1 MAYEVHLEVFDGPFD
16 LLLQLITAQR
26 VDLYEIRL
34 ADIVDG
40 FLAEVARLEA
50 LDLELAT
57 EFLLIAATLIELKI
71 RRLLPG
77 SDEIDLDE
85 ELALFE
91 ARDYLLARL
100 VECKTFS
107 SAARALCE
115 LEAEAAKS
123 LARRAGPDERFEGLA
138 PDLLAGVRPEQLR
151 LAAERALADKPA
163 PPPVSVAHLHQD
175 EVSVAA
181 TFEELRERLRDQPPT
196 TFRELTATAP
206 SRAHVVACFLALLEL
221 YKREIVELDQ
231 AGTFGEL
238 RVSWTG
244 HEVADE
250 LLSMALASEFD
261 AAPGTQPAEAAPP
274 EEDAEPDVARRTGDD
289 GDAALDAPA
298 FAVGHPGEEGAA
310 GDEED
315 EAFEARLAAASA
327 RLDAVVEQGLRL
339 EAELEAAGVVP
350 GGEGGDDQDEQPE
363 DEQPEDEH
371 HDQARPAAVPART
384 GAPDQAIRPPTDAGG
399 TSSGDA
405 TAAAPLADGATTDPG
420 ANGAPRR
427 AGEAQGTSAPWLG
440 APAGGGMAR

>member
-26 VDLYEIRL
+26 VDLYEVRL

-107 SAARALCE
+107 SAARTLAE
-115 LEAEAAKS
+115 LEAQAAKS

-138 PDLLAGVRPEQLR
+138 PDLLAEVSPKQLR

-163 PPPVSVAHLHQD
+163 PPPVSIAHLHQD

-181 TFEELRERLRDQPPT
+181 TFEDLRERLRDQPPT
-196 TFRELTATAP
+196 TFRELTAAAP

-231 AGTFGEL
+231 PGTFGEL
-238 RVSWTG
+238 RVTWTG
-244 HEVADE
+244 HEVPDE

-261 AAPGTQPAEAAPP
+261 ATSGFEPAEEAPP
-274 EEDAEPDVARRTGDD
+274 EEAAETDAVRVVRDRAHDGLDSPAVDD
-289 GDAALDAPA
+289 GDD
-298 FAVGHPGEEGAA
+298 E
-310 GDEED
+310 DEERD
-315 EAFEARLAAASA
+315 EKDEVFVARLAAASA
-327 RLDAVVEQGLRL
+327 RLEEVLEQGLRL
-339 EAELEAAGVVP
+339 EAELEAAGMVP
-350 GGEGGDDQDEQPE
+350 VSDGQDGGGREQDGRQDDGFGEE
-363 DEQPEDEH
+363 V
-371 HDQARPAAVPART
+371 RAVT
-384 GAPDQAIRPPTDAGG
+384 GATNG
-399 TSSGDA
+399 
-405 TAAAPLADGATTDPG
+405 PLGRPG
-420 ANGAPRR
+420 AEGELTGEDPCREDAVSDPTAYRAPRR
-427 AGEAQGTSAPWLG
+427 GGEAEAEGTPWLG
-440 APAGGGMAR
+440 ARVSRGTAR

>member
-1 MAYEVHLEVFDGPFD
+1 MAYEVHLEVFDGPFA

-26 VDLYEIRL
+26 VDVYEIRL

-40 FLAEVARLEA
+40 FLAECARLEA

-107 SAARALCE
+107 SAARALSE
-115 LEAEAAKS
+115 LETEASKS

-138 PDLLAGVRPEQLR
+138 PDLLAGVSPDQLR
-151 LAAERALADKPA
+151 VAAERALADKPP
-163 PPPVSVAHLHQD
+163 PPPVSVAHLHRD

-196 TFRELTATAP
+196 TFRALTATAA

-221 YKREIVELDQ
+221 YKREIVDLDQ
-231 AGTFGEL
+231 AGTFAEL
-238 RVSWTG
+238 RVTWTG
-244 HEVADE
+244 HEVPDE

-261 AAPGTQPAEAAPP
+261 AGPAVPRADDAPTDEAA
-274 EEDAEPDVARRTGDD
+274 EPALLGGDVARELDEQGAFGD
-289 GDAALDAPA
+289 
-298 FAVGHPGEEGAA
+298 

-315 EAFEARLAAASA
+315 EVFDARLAAASA
-327 RLDAVVEQGLRL
+327 QLDAVIEQGLRL
-339 EAELEAAGVVP
+339 EAELGAAGVLP
-350 GGEGGDDQDEQPE
+350 RADAGDDDAQESE
-363 DEQPEDEH
+363 EERAERECSGE
-371 HDQARPAAVPART
+371 ARRAR
-384 GAPDQAIRPPTDAGG
+384 ADAEGL
-399 TSSGDA
+399 
-405 TAAAPLADGATTDPG
+405 PADGAV
-420 ANGAPRR
+420 ANGAVTQGAPGALDD
-427 AGEAQGTSAPWLG
+427 AGNRGAPWLG
-440 APAGGGMAR
+440 APAGNGMQQ

>member
-1 MAYEVHLEVFDGPFD
+1 MAYEVHLEVFDGPFA

-26 VDLYEIRL
+26 VDVYEIRL

-40 FLAEVARLEA
+40 FLAECARLEA

-107 SAARALCE
+107 SAARALSE
-115 LEAEAAKS
+115 LETEASKS

-138 PDLLAGVRPEQLR
+138 PDLLAGVSPDQLR
-151 LAAERALADKPA
+151 VAAERALADKPP

-196 TFRELTATAP
+196 TFRALTATAA

-221 YKREIVELDQ
+221 YKREIVDLDQ
-231 AGTFGEL
+231 AGTFAEL
-238 RVSWTG
+238 RVTWTG
-244 HEVADE
+244 HEVPDE

-261 AAPGTQPAEAAPP
+261 AGPAVPSADDAPKDEAA
-274 EEDAEPDVARRTGDD
+274 EPALLGGDVARELDEQGAFGD
-289 GDAALDAPA
+289 
-298 FAVGHPGEEGAA
+298 

-315 EAFEARLAAASA
+315 EVFDERLAAASA
-327 RLDAVVEQGLRL
+327 RLDAVIEQGLRL
-339 EAELEAAGVVP
+339 EAELGAAGVVP
-350 GGEGGDDQDEQPE
+350 CADAGDDEAQESE
-363 DEQPEDEH
+363 EERAERECSGE
-371 HDQARPAAVPART
+371 ARRAR
-384 GAPDQAIRPPTDAGG
+384 ADAEGLG
-399 TSSGDA
+399 
-405 TAAAPLADGATTDPG
+405 ADGAV
-420 ANGAPRR
+420 ANGAVTQGAPGALDD
-427 AGEAQGTSAPWLG
+427 AGNRGAPWLG
-440 APAGGGMAR
+440 APAGNGMQP